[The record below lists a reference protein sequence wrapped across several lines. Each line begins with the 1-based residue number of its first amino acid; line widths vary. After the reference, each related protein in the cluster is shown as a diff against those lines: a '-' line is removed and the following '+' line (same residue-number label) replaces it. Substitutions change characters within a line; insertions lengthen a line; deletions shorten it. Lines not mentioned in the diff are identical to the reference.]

1 MGAARISFD
10 NDTIGIGGCR
20 IIARFFNQLGR
31 PKDCSGRQ
39 RILWVLPPKVIVG
52 LDRPADVPLVLRLL
66 CDREKLLRVA
76 ANLLFARGNIFHF
89 FPGTKDDGR
98 LSRAGQEQSAKQ
110 KNKQSNS
117 HGTSQGSCLCG
128 SVKGTVAQKEPAPLR
143 PIRGQLWLLFPG
155 CPAHM
160 MSWIES

>member
-20 IIARFFNQLGR
+20 IIARFFNQPGR

-89 FPGTKDDGR
+89 FPRTKDDGR
-98 LSRAGQEQSAKQ
+98 LSRASQKQSAKQ

-128 SVKGTVAQKEPAPLR
+128 SVKGTVAQKEPVP
-143 PIRGQLWLLFPG
+143 RGPNSWTTLVAFPWLPRTYDELD
-155 CPAHM
+155 
-160 MSWIES
+160 